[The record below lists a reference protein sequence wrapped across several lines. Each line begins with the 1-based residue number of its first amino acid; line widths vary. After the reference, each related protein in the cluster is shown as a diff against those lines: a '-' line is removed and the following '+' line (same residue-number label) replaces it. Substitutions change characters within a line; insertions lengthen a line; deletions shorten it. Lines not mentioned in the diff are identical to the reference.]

1 MSDATLPRERIGPL
15 PVGPMGTH
23 SLGWWGM
30 WMIVLTEAA
39 LFAYLF
45 FSYFYTAVQF
55 DKSWLPQDQPPS
67 MRYTLPAT
75 IVIVLSSVSMW
86 YANRSL
92 RRGARGGNALG
103 LAVTLVLGIVF
114 VVLQCLDWSAKS
126 VTPRSYSYGSLYFT
140 ITGFHVAHVAAGVLM
155 LLAILAWSLL
165 GYFGPRRNTPV
176 VVTALYWH
184 FVVVTGVVS
193 FITFDLTPYA
203 MW

>member
-1 MSDATLPRERIGPL
+1 MSDASVPRERIGPL

-30 WMIVLTEAA
+30 WMIVITEAA

-55 DKSWLPQDQPPS
+55 DKSWLPEGQPPS
-67 MRYTLPAT
+67 MLYSLPG
-75 IVIVLSSVSMW
+75 VIVLIVSSGSMW
-86 YANRSL
+86 YGNQSL

-103 LAVTLVLGIVF
+103 LAATLVLGIAF
-114 VVLQCLDWSAKS
+114 LVLQYFDWASKS
-126 VTPRSYSYGSLYFT
+126 VSPRSYSYGSLYFA
-140 ITGFHVAHVAAGVLM
+140 ITGFHVAHVAAG
-155 LLAILAWSLL
+155 LLLLVAILTWSLL

-184 FVVVTGVVS
+184 FVVVIAVVS
-193 FITFDLTPYA
+193 FITFDLTPYV